1 MSVRKSTSGQ
11 LRDMDQQFNQDATVL
26 RNAIKELKVRAGDV
40 RPASTASAH
49 EVTEP
54 SVTQLHDG
62 TGKLANRAKDLRGLT
77 EKRFAEVIDGWR
89 RQNEALKQEL
99 EMYQNQQRIGQE
111 RVQKRN
117 TEIKS
122 LRSENEKLSSLLR
135 KCEERINQ
143 LFDVKEREQAEKQ
156 RANKLADQLFE
167 HKKMIGELQEQ
178 LKEAEK
184 LLNTTKHE
192 RNNLLVENHALKK
205 TNTELRRQVI
215 EAEQDTQQA
224 KVELEMIEDMV
235 SSIDNLKEKRE
246 SRSQINEILPRPAP
260 SANTALN
267 ILTSNHNQQ
276 LAGLQAE
283 LTTIREREN
292 ADQAEI
298 TRLQAALDQMYE
310 S

>member
-1 MSVRKSTSGQ
+1 MSNVRQSTSGQ
-11 LRDMDQQFNQDATVL
+11 LRDMDAQFTTDAAAL
-26 RNAIKELKVRAGDV
+26 RSAIRDLKVRAG
-40 RPASTASAH
+40 
-49 EVTEP
+49 ETEP
-54 SVTQLHDG
+54 IAQTTSEPVVTQVIHDAS
-62 TGKLANRAKDLRGLT
+62 GKLANRAKDLRGLT

-89 RQNEALKQEL
+89 RQNESLKQEL
-99 EMYQNQQRIGQE
+99 EMYQNQQRVGQE

-178 LKEAEK
+178 LKEAET
-184 LLNTTKHE
+184 LLNKTKHE

-224 KVELEMIEDMV
+224 RVELEMIEDMV
-235 SSIDNLKEKRE
+235 SSIDNQKEKRATRT
-246 SRSQINEILPRPAP
+246 STTNEIIMPRAAP

-267 ILTSNHNQQ
+267 ILTSHHTEH
-276 LAGLQAE
+276 LDGLKSE
-283 LTTIREREN
+283 LSTIRERES
-292 ADQAEI
+292 ADQREI
-298 TRLQAALDQMYE
+298 TRLQAALDQMNE